1 MLRHYFMS
9 YDFYAAWNKKEHKKL
24 FDVWNAM
31 SKSYFKF
38 IFGCFYENK
47 YLINQLKKNPNLNI
61 LDVGCATGQL
71 FRYLKI
77 KKVLVNYFGVDIS
90 KDCIQKAQEI
100 HGKNFFKRISAQ
112 NLTNQLAGKKY
123 DIVYSR
129 DTVLHQ
135 LEPLKF
141 ISNLINV
148 TDDTLILRLRT
159 RDLGS
164 TIYDPE
170 HSCQLEPGEVWAPYI
185 VINYDELIKFFKNLS
200 IIKEVIVNKSYT
212 ILGGQ
217 NLRFLDKNLYLKKTG
232 TAETTI
238 IISIDRNT
246 KKEFKLY
253 ESSYIEGHNYL
264 KKNKYKD
271 IFFKVMNKFSI

>member
-1 MLRHYFMS
+1 ML
-9 YDFYAAWNKKEHKKL
+9 YDFYAAWNKKEHEDS

-47 YLINQLKKNPNLNI
+47 YLINYLKKNPNLSL
-61 LDVGCATGQL
+61 LDVGCATGHL
-71 FRYLKI
+71 LRYLKL
-77 KKVLVNYFGVDIS
+77 KKASVDYFGVDIS
-90 KDCIQKAQEI
+90 ESCLQKAEKIYKKNCFSKISNQNLAQQLD
-100 HGKNFFKRISAQ
+100 GKN
-112 NLTNQLAGKKY
+112 Y

-141 ISNLINV
+141 MSDLIDV
-148 TDDTLILRLRT
+148 TKNILILRLRT

-185 VINYDELIKFFKNLS
+185 VLNYDELIKFFKDFS
-200 IIKEVIVNKSYT
+200 IINKVIVNKSYT
-212 ILGGQ
+212 ILGGKKS
-217 NLRFLDKNLYLKKTG
+217 RFLDKSLYLKKTG
-232 TAETTI
+232 TAETSI
-238 IISIDRNT
+238 IIYINKHT
-246 KKEFKLY
+246 KEEFKLY
-253 ESSYIEGHNYL
+253 ESTNIEGHNFL
-264 KKNKYKD
+264 KKNKYKN
-271 IFFKVMNKFSI
+271 IFYKIMNKFYI